1 MMMMNDIIKVMLFYL
16 VLVTTLLIFLLRS
29 KYDVGLSILT
39 ALILYLLMVSL
50 TIFIM
55 STAQK
60 NTMYI
65 PKNVEEIKVE
75 DYFTDNEKDIG
86 EETYII
92 EIKDQD
98 GNLLKTKEVNCTFF
112 EALGVTCDT
121 LRKLETH

>member
-1 MMMMNDIIKVMLFYL
+1 MNDIIKVMLFYL
-16 VLVTTLLIFLLRS
+16 VLATALLIFLLRS
-29 KYDVGLSILT
+29 KYDVGFSILT

-65 PKNVEEIKVE
+65 PENVEEIKVE
-75 DYFTDNEKDIG
+75 DYFIDNEKDINK
-86 EETYII
+86 ETYII

-112 EALGVTCDT
+112 ETLGVTCDT

>member
-1 MMMMNDIIKVMLFYL
+1 MNDIIKVMLFYL
-16 VLVTTLLIFLLRS
+16 VLATTLLIFLLRS
-29 KYDVGLSILT
+29 KYDVGFSILT
-39 ALILYLLMVSL
+39 VLILYLFMVSL

-65 PKNVEEIKVE
+65 PENVEEIKVE
-75 DYFTDNEKDIG
+75 DYFIDNKKDIN

-98 GNLLKTKEVNCTFF
+98 GNLLKTKEVKCTFF

-121 LRKLETH
+121 LRKLEAH

>member
-1 MMMMNDIIKVMLFYL
+1 MNDIIKIMLFYL
-16 VLVTTLLIFLLRS
+16 VLAITLLIFLLRS
-29 KYDVGLSILT
+29 KYDVGFSILT
-39 ALILYLLMVSL
+39 VLILYLLMASL

-65 PKNVEEIKVE
+65 PENVEEIKVE
-75 DYFTDNEKDIG
+75 DYFTDNEKDIN

-98 GNLLKTKEVNCTFF
+98 GNLLKTKEVACTFF